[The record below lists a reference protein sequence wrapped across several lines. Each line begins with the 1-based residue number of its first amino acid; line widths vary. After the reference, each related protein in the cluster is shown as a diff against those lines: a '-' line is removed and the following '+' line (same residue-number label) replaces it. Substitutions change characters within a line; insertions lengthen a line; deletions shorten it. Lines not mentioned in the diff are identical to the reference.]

1 MLKTFPTALCQGCDM
16 PLDGLLGYAVL
27 IVDYNTEYLHF
38 ALCDVSL
45 GVALIEA
52 EVQFPDL
59 GEKAAP
65 EPLSSQEDMIDLP
78 FYHKVR
84 GALSSFV
91 ESAEAHPEQCAAEY
105 KEIILSGEAETT
117 IGMMQALTEDFSEA
131 RGEIK
136 LVKNEDIDLFYAGA
150 IGAAP
155 AAKKQVDGPKKTRDF
170 ISMPDCTAE
179 VWDKLW

>member
-1 MLKTFPTALCQGCDM
+1 M

-45 GVALIEA
+45 GAALTEA

-65 EPLSSQEDMIDLP
+65 EPLSSQENTIDLP
-78 FYHKVR
+78 FYHKVH

-91 ESAEAHPEQCAAEY
+91 ESAEAHPELCAAEY
-105 KEIILSGEAETT
+105 KEIIFSGEAERTKG
-117 IGMMQALTEDFSEA
+117 IMQALTEDFSEA

-136 LVKNEDIDLFYAGA
+136 LVKNGDIDLFYAGA
-150 IGAAP
+150 IGATP

-179 VWDKLW
+179 EWDKLW